1 MTMRNPQQMI
11 KKLLNGKTG
20 SITSAALILGVAS
33 LASKALGLLRDR
45 ILAGEFGAGRELDIY
60 LAAFRIPDFIFNIVV
75 IGALSAGFIPVFTK
89 LISEK
94 KEQRA
99 FRTANAV
106 LNLLFIVLIFFCL
119 LAIIFAPNLIYLLTP
134 GFDSAK
140 KEATV
145 ELTRIMFLSPIF
157 LLLSSVIGGIL
168 QSYQRFF
175 VYSLSPILYNLG
187 IIIGAIHF
195 TELWGLKGLAWGV
208 VLGSFLHFA
217 IQLPIAIKLGFSYQW
232 VIDLKDNGVRKIIRM
247 MIPRTLTLFVVQFN
261 LLVITIIASTL
272 DEGSLVVFNFA
283 NNLQSFPLG
292 LFAIS
297 FAIASFP
304 ILSSLSGKEKRNEFA
319 KNLNITIKQ
328 ILFFIIPTSIFLIVL
343 RAQIVRIILGWGK
356 FDWQDTILTLNAL
369 QIFALSLFA
378 QALIP
383 LLSRAFWALHD
394 AKTPFFAAL
403 ISAVINLILAIVLSK
418 QFGISGLVGAFSV
431 SAVINAL
438 LLYYF
443 INKKLNFV
451 CHSKIYKPLSK
462 ITFASVI
469 AGFFSYGTLYIIEP
483 FLNTHTFI
491 GIFTQGSLAG
501 IVGIAAY
508 CFISWKLAIEEFMI
522 FKNSIQKKLFKT
534 KIKTEEIVI
543 EE

>member
-1 MTMRNPQQMI
+1 MI
-11 KKLLNGKTG
+11 KKLINGKTG
-20 SITSAALILGVAS
+20 SITSAALILGAAS
-33 LASKALGLLRDR
+33 LASKALGLFRDR
-45 ILAGEFGAGRELDIY
+45 ILAGEFGAGSELDIY
-60 LAAFRIPDFIFNIVV
+60 YAAFRIPDFIFNIVV

-106 LNLLFIVLIFFCL
+106 LNLLFIVLIFLCL
-119 LAIIFAPNLIYLLTP
+119 LAIIFAPNLIHLLTP

-175 VYSLSPILYNLG
+175 IYSLSPVFYNLG
-187 IIIGAIHF
+187 IIVGALYF

-208 VLGSFLHFA
+208 VVGSFLHFA
-217 IQLPIAIKLGFSYQW
+217 IQLPIAKRLGFSYQW
-232 VIDLKDNGVRKIIRM
+232 IIDLKDSGVRKIIRM
-247 MIPRTLTLFVVQFN
+247 MVPRTLTLFVVQFN
-261 LLVITIIASTL
+261 LVIVTVIASTL
-272 DEGSLVVFNFA
+272 DEGSLTVFTFA

-304 ILSSLSGKEKRNEFA
+304 TLSALSSEKNRNEFA
-319 KNLNITIKQ
+319 KSLSATAKQ
-328 ILFFIIPTSIFLIVL
+328 ILFFIIPASVLLIVL
-343 RAQIVRIILGWGK
+343 RAQIVRVILGRGE
-356 FDWQDTILTLNAL
+356 FNWQDTILTLNAL

-383 LLSRAFWALHD
+383 LFSRAFWALHN
-394 AKTPFFAAL
+394 AKTPFIAAL
-403 ISAVINLILAIVLSK
+403 ISAVINLILAIILSK
-418 QFGISGLVGAFSV
+418 QFGISGLVSAFSV
-431 SAVINAL
+431 SAIINVL
-438 LLYYF
+438 LLSYF
-443 INKKLNFV
+443 INKKLNFF
-451 CHSKIYKPLSK
+451 CQDKIYKPLLK
-462 ITFASVI
+462 ITFASVV
-469 AGFFSYGTLYIIEP
+469 AGFFSYGTLYAVEP
-483 FLNTHTFI
+483 LLNTRTFI
-491 GIFTQGSLAG
+491 GIFAQGLSAG
-501 IVGIAAY
+501 IVGISVY
-508 CFISWKLAIEEFMI
+508 CFISWKLAVEEFMI
-522 FKNSIQKKLFKT
+522 FKNSIQKKLFRT
-534 KIKTEEIVI
+534 KIKTEEVIV

>member
-1 MTMRNPQQMI
+1 MI

-106 LNLLFIVLIFFCL
+106 LNLLFIILIFFCL

-469 AGFFSYGTLYIIEP
+469 AGFFSYGTLYIVEP

>member
-1 MTMRNPQQMI
+1 MI
-11 KKLLNGKTG
+11 KKLINEKTG
-20 SITSAALILGVAS
+20 SITAAALILGAAS
-33 LASKALGLLRDR
+33 LTSKALGLFRDN
-45 ILAGEFGAGRELDIY
+45 ILAKEFGAGKEMDIY

-106 LNLLFIVLIFFCL
+106 LNLLFVILIFLCL
-119 LAIIFAPNLIYLLTP
+119 LAIIFAPNLIHFLTP
-134 GFDSAK
+134 GFDNDK
-140 KEATV
+140 KEAVT

-187 IIIGAIHF
+187 IIAGALYF

-208 VLGSFLHFA
+208 VLGSFLHFVV
-217 IQLPIAIKLGFSYQW
+217 QLPIARKLGFSYQW
-232 VIDLKDNGVRKIIRM
+232 VIDLKDSGVRKIIRM
-247 MIPRTLTLFVVQFN
+247 MIPRTLTLFVAQFN
-261 LLVITIIASTL
+261 LIIITIIASTL
-272 DEGSLVVFNFA
+272 EEGSLAVFNFA

-304 ILSSLSGKEKRNEFA
+304 TLSALSGEEKRNEFA
-319 KNLNITIKQ
+319 KNLNIITKQ
-328 ILFFIIPTSIFLIVL
+328 ILFFIIPASVFLIIL
-343 RAQIVRIILGWGK
+343 RAQIVRVILGWGK

-383 LLSRAFWALHD
+383 LFSRAFWALRNT
-394 AKTPFFAAL
+394 KTPFLTAL
-403 ISAVINLILAIVLSK
+403 ISAIINLILAVILSK
-418 QFGISGLVGAFSV
+418 QFGVAGLVGAFSI
-431 SAVINAL
+431 SAIINAL

-443 INKKLNFV
+443 INKKLNFA
-451 CHSKIYKPLSK
+451 CHHKIYKPLLK
-462 ITFASVI
+462 IIFASII
-469 AGFFSYGTLYIIEP
+469 AGFFAYGTLYAIEP
-483 FLNTHTFI
+483 FLNTRTVV
-491 GIFTQGSLAG
+491 GIFTQGLSAG
-501 IVGIAAY
+501 IVGIAIY
-508 CFISWKLAIEEFMI
+508 CFLAWKLAIEEFMI
-522 FKNSIQKKLFKT
+522 FKNSIQRKLFKT
-534 KIKTEEIVI
+534 KIETAEIVI

>member
-1 MTMRNPQQMI
+1 MI

-20 SITSAALILGVAS
+20 SITSAALILGAAS
-33 LASKALGLLRDR
+33 LASKTLGLLREN
-45 ILAGEFGAGRELDIY
+45 ILAKEFGAGREMDIY

-89 LISEK
+89 LIFEK

-106 LNLLFIVLIFFCL
+106 LNLLFVVLIFLCL
-119 LAIIFAPNLIYLLTP
+119 LAIIFAPNLIHFLTP

-187 IIIGAIHF
+187 IITGAIYF

-208 VLGSFLHFA
+208 VLGSFLHFV
-217 IQLPIAIKLGFSYQW
+217 IQVPVAKKLGFSYQW
-232 VIDLKDNGVRKIIRM
+232 IIDLKDSGVRKIIKM
-247 MIPRTLTLFVVQFN
+247 MVPRTLTLFVVQFN
-261 LLVITIIASTL
+261 LVVITIIASTL
-272 DEGSLVVFNFA
+272 DEGSLAVFNFA

-292 LFAIS
+292 IFAIS

-304 ILSSLSGKEKRNEFA
+304 VLSALSSEENRNKFA
-319 KNLNITIKQ
+319 KNLSATAKQ
-328 ILFFIIPTSIFLIVL
+328 ILFFIIPASVLLIVL
-343 RAQIVRIILGWGK
+343 RAQIVRVILGRGE
-356 FDWQDTILTLNAL
+356 FDWQDTILTINAL

-383 LLSRAFWALHD
+383 LFSRAFWALHN
-394 AKTPFFAAL
+394 AKTPFLAAL
-403 ISAVINLILAIVLSK
+403 ISAVINLILAIILSK

-431 SAVINAL
+431 SAIINAL

-443 INKKLNFV
+443 INKKTNFV
-451 CHSKIYKPLSK
+451 CHGKIYKPLLK
-462 ITFASVI
+462 IIFASII
-469 AGFFSYGTLYIIEP
+469 AGLFSYGTLYTVEP
-483 FLNTHTFI
+483 LLNTHTFI
-491 GIFTQGSLAG
+491 GIFTQGLSAG
-501 IVGIAAY
+501 IVGISVY
-508 CFISWKLAIEEFMI
+508 CFISWKLAIEEFII

-534 KIKTEEIVI
+534 KIKTEEIIV

>member
-1 MTMRNPQQMI
+1 MTVCSPQQMI
-11 KKLLNGKTG
+11 KKLINGKTG

-119 LAIIFAPNLIYLLTP
+119 LAIIFAPNLIHLLTP

-187 IIIGAIHF
+187 IITGAIYF

-208 VLGSFLHFA
+208 VLGSFLHFS

-232 VIDLKDNGVRKIIRM
+232 VIDIKDNGVRKIIRM

-272 DEGSLVVFNFA
+272 NEGSLVVFNFA

-304 ILSSLSGKEKRNEFA
+304 ILSSLSEKEKRNEFA
-319 KNLNITIKQ
+319 KNLNIIIKQ

-431 SAVINAL
+431 SAIINA
-438 LLYYF
+438 
-443 INKKLNFV
+443 
-451 CHSKIYKPLSK
+451 
-462 ITFASVI
+462 
-469 AGFFSYGTLYIIEP
+469 
-483 FLNTHTFI
+483 
-491 GIFTQGSLAG
+491 
-501 IVGIAAY
+501 
-508 CFISWKLAIEEFMI
+508 
-522 FKNSIQKKLFKT
+522 
-534 KIKTEEIVI
+534 
-543 EE
+543 

>member
-11 KKLLNGKTG
+11 KKLLSGKTG

-33 LASKALGLLRDR
+33 LASKALGLFRDSV
-45 ILAGEFGAGRELDIY
+45 LAGKFGAGSELDIY
-60 LAAFRIPDFIFNIVV
+60 YAAFRIPDFIFNIVV

-99 FRTANAV
+99 FQTANAV
-106 LNLLFIVLIFFCL
+106 LNLLFVILIFLCL
-119 LAIIFAPNLIYLLTP
+119 LAIIFAPNLIHFLTP
-134 GFDSAK
+134 GFDGAK

-175 VYSLSPILYNLG
+175 IYSLSPVFYNLG
-187 IIIGAIHF
+187 IITGALYF

-208 VLGSFLHFA
+208 VLGSFFHFV
-217 IQLPIAIKLGFSYQW
+217 IQLPVARKLGFKYQW
-232 VIDLKDNGVRKIIRM
+232 VIDLKDSGVRKIITM
-247 MIPRTLTLFVVQFN
+247 MVPRTLTLFVVQFN
-261 LLVITIIASTL
+261 LIIITIIASTL

-304 ILSSLSGKEKRNEFA
+304 TLSALSGEEKRNEFA
-319 KNLNITIKQ
+319 KNLSIITKQ
-328 ILFFIIPTSIFLIVL
+328 ILFFIIPTGILLIIL
-343 RAQIVRIILGWGK
+343 RAQIVRVILGRGE

-383 LLSRAFWALHD
+383 LFSRAFWALHD

-451 CHSKIYKPLSK
+451 CHGKIYKPLLK

-469 AGFFSYGTLYIIEP
+469 AGFFSYGTLYVVEP

-491 GIFTQGSLAG
+491 GIFTQGLLAG

-522 FKNSIQKKLFKT
+522 FKNSVQKKLFKT
-534 KIKTEEIVI
+534 KIKTEEIIV

>member
-1 MTMRNPQQMI
+1 MI
-11 KKLLNGKTG
+11 KKLINGKTG
-20 SITSAALILGVAS
+20 SITTAAFILGAAS
-33 LASKALGLLRDR
+33 LASKTLGLLREN
-45 ILAGEFGAGRELDIY
+45 ILAREFGAGREMDIY

-106 LNLLFIVLIFFCL
+106 LNLLFVILIFLCV
-119 LAIIFAPNLIYLLTP
+119 LAIIFAPSLINLLTP

-175 VYSLSPILYNLG
+175 IYSLSPILYNLG
-187 IIIGAIHF
+187 IIAGALYF

-208 VLGSFLHFA
+208 VLGSFLHFVVQ
-217 IQLPIAIKLGFSYQW
+217 IPVVRKLGFSYQW
-232 VIDLKDNGVRKIIRM
+232 IIDLKDSGVRKIIKM
-247 MIPRTLTLFVVQFN
+247 MIPRTLTLFIVQFN
-261 LLVITIIASTL
+261 LVIITIIASTL
-272 DEGSLVVFNFA
+272 DEGSLAVFNFA

-304 ILSSLSGKEKRNEFA
+304 VLSALSGEEKRNEFA
-319 KNLNITIKQ
+319 KNLNIITKQ
-328 ILFFIIPTSIFLIVL
+328 ILFFIIPASVLLIIL
-343 RAQIVRIILGWGK
+343 RAQIVRVILGWGK

-383 LLSRAFWALHD
+383 LFSRAFWALHN
-394 AKTPFFAAL
+394 AKTPFLTAL
-403 ISAVINLILAIVLSK
+403 ISAVINLILAITLSE
-418 QFGISGLVGAFSV
+418 QFGISGLVGAFSI
-431 SAVINAL
+431 SAIINAL

-443 INKKLNFV
+443 INKKLDFA
-451 CHSKIYKPLSK
+451 CHRKIYKPLLK
-462 ITFASVI
+462 IIFASVI
-469 AGFFSYGTLYIIEP
+469 AGLFSYATLYAIEP
-483 FLNTHTFI
+483 FLNTRTVI
-491 GIFTQGSLAG
+491 GIFTQGLSAG
-501 IVGIAAY
+501 IVGIAVY
-508 CFISWKLAIEEFMI
+508 CFLAWKLSIEEFMI
-522 FKNSIQKKLFKT
+522 FKNSIRRKLFKT
-534 KIKTEEIVI
+534 KIKTEEIIV